1 MAEMRGAG
9 HRTLFI
15 GRQVTKNM
23 DCGRPF
29 DSPGPTLESQ
39 KRMEI
44 ARIVAAHYRKTFD
57 LGFMCVI
64 GSVARG
70 SADAHSDL
78 DLITCFLR
86 PPSAAQH
93 RMGIERLLA
102 EYGNPPQPKTF
113 NQGPVEGFRIQDVEV
128 SIFWGQP
135 EEFVEI
141 PKNRDRLMGTDGET
155 NIAVYQDAI
164 TLFDP
169 LEIWRKVRD
178 QLAAYPVDAGARI
191 IRSQIEQIVFLLEG
205 RFQKAIRSGSPL
217 VFHEL
222 RCAMIDSLLRL
233 LFALNRQYLRRL
245 SDLPAVAQ
253 SLAYAPDGCVEG
265 FSALVGMGS
274 ASQFWNASMRLLS
287 ELANI
292 IPKTYPD
299 LELDATTE
307 QLLRGMT
314 ALSLAEV

>member
-1 MAEMRGAG
+1 MRGAG

-15 GRQVTKNM
+15 GRQVTKDM
-23 DCGRPF
+23 DCGRTI
-29 DSPGPTLESQ
+29 DSPGPALESQ

-44 ARIVAAHYRKTFD
+44 ARIVAAHYQQAFD

-64 GSVARG
+64 GSVARD

-78 DLITCFLR
+78 DLIACFLQS
-86 PPSAAQH
+86 PSAAQH

-102 EYGNPPQPKTF
+102 EYGNPPQPQTY
-113 NQGPVEGFRIQDVEV
+113 NQGPVEGFRIQGVDV
-128 SIFWGQP
+128 SIFFGQP
-135 EEFVEI
+135 EEFAEI
-141 PKNRDRLMGTDGET
+141 TKNRDLLMGTDGET
-155 NIAVYQDAI
+155 NIAVYHDAI
-164 TLFDP
+164 PLFDP
-169 LEIWRKVRD
+169 QEIWRKIRD
-178 QLAAYPVDAGARI
+178 QLAAYPVDAGVRI
-191 IRSQIEQIVFLLEG
+191 IRSQIEQIVYLLEG
-205 RFQKAIRSGSPL
+205 KYQKAIRSGSPL

-253 SLAYAPDGCVEG
+253 GLPDAPDGCVERFG
-265 FSALVGMGS
+265 ALVGMGS
-274 ASQFWNASMRLLS
+274 ARPFWNASMRLLS
-287 ELANI
+287 ELVNI
-292 IPKTYPD
+292 IPKKYLD